1 MSDLLD
7 MLLFF
12 ARLSL
17 VAFGGGIGIL
27 PEMERHVVAA
37 GWVTHQE
44 FVDAYAL
51 SQVTP
56 GPGMLMVVMIG
67 YRGAGPLGALF
78 AAIGMFGPAA
88 AITWG
93 IADRWSRFGER
104 PLVVLFRQTLSPVAL
119 GLIAAGTYTLVRLAI
134 HGPIE
139 ACLAATGLVIVA
151 GLNRSPVFAVAIG
164 AVAGLALLR

>member
-1 MSDLLD
+1 MSDLLG
-7 MLLFF
+7 MLVFF

-27 PEMERHVVAA
+27 PEMERHAVGA
-37 GWVTHQE
+37 GWVTHSE

-67 YRGAGPLGALF
+67 YRGAGPLGGLV

-88 AITWG
+88 FITWG
-93 IADRWSRFGER
+93 IADRWSAMGER
-104 PLVVLFRQTLSPVAL
+104 RIVVILRGALSPVAL
-119 GLIAAGTYTLVRLAI
+119 GLIASGTYTLARIAI
-134 HGPIE
+134 HGAVE
-139 ACLAATGLVIVA
+139 AALLASSLFIVA
-151 GLNRSPVFAVAIG
+151 YLKRSPIIAVAVG
-164 AVAGLALLR
+164 AIAGLAVLR

>member
-7 MLLFF
+7 MLVFF

-27 PEMERHVVAA
+27 PEMERHVVGA
-37 GWVTHQE
+37 GWVTHTE

-51 SQVTP
+51 SQITP

-78 AAIGMFGPAA
+78 AAIGMFGPASL
-88 AITWG
+88 ITWG

-104 PLVVLFRQTLSPVAL
+104 PVVVLLRRTLSPVAL
-119 GLIAAGTYTLVRLAI
+119 GLIAAGTYTLARLAV
-134 HGPIE
+134 HGPVE
-139 ACLAATGLVIVA
+139 AVLAAVSIVLVA
-151 GLNRSPVFAVAIG
+151 GLKRSPIIAVAIG
-164 AVAGLALLR
+164 AAGGLTFLR